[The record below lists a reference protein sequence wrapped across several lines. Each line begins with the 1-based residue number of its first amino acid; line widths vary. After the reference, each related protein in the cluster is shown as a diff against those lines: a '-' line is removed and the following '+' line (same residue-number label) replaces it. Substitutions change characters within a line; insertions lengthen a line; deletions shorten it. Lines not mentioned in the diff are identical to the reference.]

1 MSDSHTYIIA
11 ATLILVAFVG
21 VAGLYFST
29 SGTTQ
34 QGIVQAPS
42 SRWFGGG
49 LMITGADTAQL
60 GSADF
65 NVTPTINI
73 QFKNFTDSST
83 VAANITPNQTTIC
96 MFSTA
101 VGNTSANMTFSN
113 GTTAGGTSLVY
124 PFRNL
129 TPTTDGCEVVYST
142 LSEVNASQGAFGVEN
157 LGNVDIRVNASDAT
171 GCVFG
176 ESAPASCVRQ
186 IVANQ
191 QFEGACNTT
200 NSTNFC
206 IRTVINP
213 GGPEAIHYVDFN
225 SADSPVILCEDLD
238 QNAGLE
244 IDLNY
249 TFSIPG
255 VPPGLYVDSITFVAD
270 NVTDSTCET

>member
-1 MSDSHTYIIA
+1 MKMSDSHTYIIA

-21 VAGLYFST
+21 VAGLYFAT
-29 SGTTQ
+29 SGPREGGVIRT
-34 QGIVQAPS
+34 VS
-42 SRWFGGG
+42 SSWFGGIS
-49 LMITGADTAQL
+49 ITGADTAQL

-73 QFKNFTDSST
+73 QFKNFSDSN
-83 VAANITPNQTTIC
+83 AIAGNITPNQTTIC
-96 MFSTA
+96 TFATA
-101 VGNTSANMTFSN
+101 MPNASNNMTFNN
-113 GTTAGGTSLVY
+113 GSTGFPIPQNLV
-124 PFRNL
+124 
-129 TPTTDGCEVVYST
+129 PTENGCEVVYST
-142 LSEVNASQGAFGVEN
+142 VSETNQTNGAFGVEN

-191 QFEGACNTT
+191 QFIGACNTT
-200 NSTNFC
+200 NSSNFC

-213 GGPEAIHYVDFN
+213 GGPEAIHYTAFQAAN
-225 SADSPVILCEDLD
+225 SPVILCDNLD

-249 TFSIPG
+249 TFSIGG